1 MGERVPTPSA
11 KINQIVKNGFITF
24 IEKTILTR
32 LAASN
37 KSAMESKSAPV
48 GEAEPV
54 FLAIVPSIISVN
66 SAIVYS
72 IRNKT
77 EIFLKKSNKIVAK
90 MILKVVKTFAMCFI
104 SLVTS
109 FHIDEYFF

>member
-72 IRNKT
+72 IKNKT
-77 EIFLKKSNKIVAK
+77 EIFLKKSNKITAK
-90 MILKVVKTFAMCFI
+90 IILDTVRMLAICFI
-104 SLVTS
+104 TLMTS
-109 FHIDEYFF
+109 FHIRKYFF